1 MVLVTISAA
10 FVPECMKSFVRRR
23 KDWAI
28 SNRPTVFLFD
38 FSHSRWK
45 RVSQE
50 VMGPCPVD
58 YPVEGMGRVEEIGME
73 EVLVQQIGKLA
84 CVDVFRLLVIQQ
96 GDVYGEACDFQGFF
110 VDVDAEQVVLG
121 YIPDAFAEC
130 LFIVVAVQFY
140 FFFDHP
146 SQGLD

>member
-1 MVLVTISAA
+1 MGYLEPSYG
-10 FVPECMKSFVRRR
+10 FFVRLQPFEME
-23 KDWAI
+23 A
-28 SNRPTVFLFD
+28 VFVAFP
-38 FSHSRWK
+38 R
-45 RVSQE
+45 RVSQD

-58 YPVEGMGRVEEIGME
+58 YLVEGMGRVEEIGME

-121 YIPDAFAEC
+121 YIPVAIAEC
-130 LFIVVAVQFY
+130 LFILVAVQFY